1 MEQQEIYGA
10 RIKVIGVG
18 GAGNNAIDRMI
29 AVGVK
34 SAEFIAMNTD
44 VQALYMSKSPK
55 KIQLGAKL
63 TSGLGAGANPEIGK
77 KAAEE
82 SIEDIRKVLENTHL
96 LFITAGMG
104 GGTGTG
110 AAPVIARVAREMDIL
125 TIAVVTKPFESWEGK
140 PRMENALKGIEELKK
155 YVDTII
161 IIPNEKITS
170 FAPKGT
176 SIMKAFHIVDD
187 ILRQA
192 VQGVSDIIV
201 NQSLIN
207 LDFADIRTIMKNKG
221 NAHIGIGRGKGENK
235 VLDAVRQAVQSPLL
249 ETNIQGATGVI
260 INIIGGPDM
269 DITAVS
275 ETNRLVKEVVDP
287 EANIIAG
294 MGLDETLKDE
304 VVVTIIATGFNNKMP
319 IGFSSSFGSYQT
331 AVASDSLGVGS
342 GAQEKRDYR
351 SYGVERIDP
360 PAKEQPSYGFG
371 GRTKTE
377 DDFRKDVKKEEPAAD
392 VISSPRMDVD
402 TELPPFIARLKNL
415 K

>member
-44 VQALYMSKSPK
+44 VQALYICKSPK
-55 KIQLGAKL
+55 KVQLGAKL
-63 TSGLGAGANPEIGK
+63 TSGLGAGANPEVGK

-110 AAPVIARVAREMDIL
+110 AAPVIARVAKEMDIL

-140 PRMENALKGIEELKK
+140 PRMDNATKGIEELKK

-161 IIPNEKITS
+161 VIPNEKINT

-176 SIMKAFHIVDD
+176 SIMKAFLIVDD

-260 INIIGGPDM
+260 INIVGGPDM
-269 DITAVS
+269 DISAVTA
-275 ETNRLVKEVVDP
+275 TNRLVKEVVDP
-287 EANIIAG
+287 DANIIAG
-294 MGLDETLKDE
+294 MGVDENLKDE
-304 VVVTIIATGFNNKMP
+304 VVVTIIATGFNNKAP
-319 IGFSSSFGSYQT
+319 ENGFSTINSYQ
-331 AVASDSLGVGS
+331 AAKGADALNIGGFGVDKNIQPTS
-342 GAQEKRDYR
+342 YGAEPSYVGYVPNAKPEDDYR
-351 SYGVERIDP
+351 SDLR
-360 PAKEQPSYGFG
+360 
-371 GRTKTE
+371 
-377 DDFRKDVKKEEPAAD
+377 KEEPAAD
-392 VISSPRMDVD
+392 EIVSPRMDVD
-402 TELPPFIARLKNL
+402 SDLPPFIARLKNL